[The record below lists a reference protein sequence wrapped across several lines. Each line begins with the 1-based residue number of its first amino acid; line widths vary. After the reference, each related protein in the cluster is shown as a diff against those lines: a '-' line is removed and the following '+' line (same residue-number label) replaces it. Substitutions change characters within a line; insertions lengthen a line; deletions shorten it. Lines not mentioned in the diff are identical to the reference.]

1 MKRPL
6 NPRTQPVP
14 LYFAR
19 LCTCR
24 VFVFYLFL
32 YSLSTFLGS
41 FSIGLLKLTKI
52 QLDFCLPSAL
62 FILLSSSPALC
73 FIVSFP
79 FVAFV
84 ALFQSLLLLLLLFLF
99 LFLAA
104 CATRVKLFSK
114 IYDEIVSNFLISSHV
129 AYNLTV
135 PRCLCPCPL
144 PVDGAC
150 LVRL

>member
-1 MKRPL
+1 MSLEIERPP
-6 NPRTQPVP
+6 NPTTQPVP
-14 LYFAR
+14 LCFAR
-19 LCTCR
+19 VLTYR
-24 VFVFYLFL
+24 VFFYFYLFL
-32 YSLSTFLGS
+32 YSLLGS

-62 FILLSSSPALC
+62 FILLSSSSALC

-84 ALFQSLLLLLLLFLF
+84 ALFQSLLLLLF

-104 CATRVKLFSK
+104 CAARVKLFSK

-135 PRCLCPCPL
+135 PLPWPL
-144 PVDGAC
+144 PLDGAC